1 MAHLGQLPSDLECLV
16 RSLATLR
23 RVRNDA
29 PVPLAA
35 SRGSAAG
42 IGGGS
47 GASATDLLG
56 KMGAV
61 PTLFSV
67 VNRTSTATAALDW
80 HLYRVPTDGR
90 SDPGEDREEITT
102 KHAAVDLWRDPNPFM
117 STADLVET
125 CQQHMDLVGETI
137 MVVTKMGKI
146 PVELWPVRPDRMTPV
161 TDPTK
166 FLVGWIYKDPDGG
179 KIPLNAEDVIQI
191 KMPNPSDPYR
201 GLGPVQALLADLD
214 SMRYS
219 SEWSRNFFLNS
230 AEPGGIIELPTHL
243 SDTQW
248 DEFTTRW
255 QEQHRGVNRAHRV
268 AVVEYGGKYVP
279 RGFSMRDLM
288 FPELRTMGR
297 DTVYEAF
304 GVSLATMGV
313 TEGVNYAAAKAAR
326 TQFAEL
332 LTVPRANRWRGA
344 LNRQLL
350 PMFEPAAAKRK
361 PGQPVKRTVE
371 FDYDSPVQGDDE
383 SENSERLAKANAAS
397 IYITAG
403 FDPVSVAE
411 ALGLPDM
418 QYGTE
423 EDDPDRNLMLSL
435 IKAAP
440 AALAPTLLPIL
451 LPNVEGLADALAPP
465 PPPGLGGPA
474 IGSDGKPVPP
484 EDAPPGMDKG
494 AAPPPDGAAPGKPFP
509 GAKDAASAAVR
520 LASAA
525 ELDELDAAWQEAL
538 DQAMAQWGD
547 ITAAQRE
554 ELRAQVIAAVDNDD
568 LGALATMTV
577 ASAAA
582 AAVLLALLLALAR
595 KAGAQVVA
603 GNPDIALT
611 ATIEEGELGGVAA
624 AVAALLASE
633 LALAAGREALRV
645 AGRGE
650 PGSQVASEVDE
661 ALRQRSD
668 ASVRA
673 QVGGALTGAANRARV
688 DTMASGPVGSIYADE
703 TLDGNTCAPCRAHH
717 GRFVCTTDDLG
728 PYDRIY
734 TSMGGYVDC
743 LGGVRC
749 RGTVTG
755 VWRPATTS
763 EPLIPAGRELPY
775 SSAGVARF
783 PGADW
788 SEDEHPRDPDGKFHR
803 NWSGADLA
811 EDYRAH
817 VKPSKRERAA
827 VDVYTGPAYEMING
841 WLRSGN
847 AIVVNGVNEDPRW
860 PVQEEVILPRGTR
873 YVVDELPTRDQ
884 RGRLVVKMT
893 AIPPDPTSPVATAVA
908 RYLAQT
914 WKEEHHPRDPD
925 GKFRRGMSMQ
935 AVIDDYRERVH
946 KASERSERR
955 VVSDY
960 CGNEFAGING
970 WLRAGADPNAFDGP
984 DRQEQVR
991 EMDRLM
997 GRYELPKDLTVYRF
1011 MYDDSV
1017 PAQQQA
1023 PGTIIEPRGY
1033 SSATLN
1039 AEIGET
1045 DKPGYGFAKRPVAM
1059 KINVPK
1065 GSNLV
1070 IPEGIGVGIEYEKEA
1085 ILPHGMRYVV
1095 VSDERGD
1102 DGKRYIEMDAVP
1114 PGSDHPDAGIPAIE
1128 VPPLL
1133 SGPARE
1139 DLAQSW
1145 ADEVG
1150 PLDATE
1156 QAALTRYRSMTGH
1169 MLMNGLLRGKNMGL
1183 DEDQQRTIRHELAA
1197 LDNLAGSYQIPE
1209 AMTVRRFVDAGVV
1222 PDDAAPG
1229 VVIAPR
1235 GMHSTTMAPSPG
1247 DAWDRS
1253 GTVMEIV
1260 VPQGSPAIVAGG
1272 RENELILPH
1281 ETQFAIA
1288 KIEQR
1293 EGKQWVTMTAIPPE
1307 HLV

>member
-1 MAHLGQLPSDLECLV
+1 M

-23 RVRNDA
+23 SRVRNDA
-29 PVPLAA
+29 PVPLTS
-35 SRGSAAG
+35 SRGGGGA
-42 IGGGS
+42 IGGGT
-47 GASATDLLG
+47 GASTTDLLG

-80 HLYRVPTDGR
+80 HLYRVPSDGR
-90 SDPGEDREEITT
+90 RDPGEDREEITT

-230 AEPGGIIELPTHL
+230 AEPGGVIELPTHL

-332 LTVPRANRWRGA
+332 LTVPRANRWRGG

-350 PMFEPAAAKRK
+350 PMFEPSAAKRK
-361 PGQPVKRTVE
+361 PGQPVVRTVE

-383 SENSERLAKANAAS
+383 SENAERLAKANAAS

-451 LPNVEGLADALAPP
+451 LPDVEGLADALKPP
-465 PPPGLGGPA
+465 PPPGFGGAEPPLGE
-474 IGSDGKPVPP
+474 DGKPVPP
-484 EDAPPGMDKG
+484 EDAPPGTDKG
-494 AAPPPDGAAPGKPFP
+494 AAPHPDGAAPGKPFP
-509 GAKDAASAAVR
+509 GAKDHAHAAVR

-525 ELDELDAAWQEAL
+525 ELEELGAAWDVAL
-538 DQAMAQWGD
+538 DRVMAAWPD
-547 ITAAQRE
+547 IAAGQRDE
-554 ELRAQVIAAVDNDD
+554 VRAQIVAAVDADD
-568 LGALATMTV
+568 LAALASLTV
-577 ASAAA
+577 GSAAA
-582 AAVLLALLLALAR
+582 AALLVGELTALAATA
-595 KAGAQVVA
+595 AGQVVA
-603 GNPDIALT
+603 ANPDVALAPVT
-611 ATIEEGELGGVAA
+611 PEGLAAVAA
-624 AVAALLASE
+624 TVAALLAAE

-650 PGSQVASEVDE
+650 AGSQVASEVDE

-688 DTMASGPVGSIYADE
+688 DTMASGPVGSVYADE
-703 TLDGNTCAPCRAHH
+703 TLDGNTCAACRTIH
-717 GRFVCTTDDLG
+717 GRFVCTTDDLA
-728 PYDRIY
+728 PYDRLY
-734 TSMGGYVDC
+734 TSMGGYVGC

-755 VWRPATTS
+755 VWRPATTT
-763 EPLIPAGRELPY
+763 EPLIPAGREAPFSGAGELPTAGRH
-775 SSAGVARF
+775 SA
-783 PGADW
+783 PDW
-788 SEDEHPRDPDGKFHR
+788 DEEAHPRDPDGKFGTGIGSRTSLDH
-803 NWSGADLA
+803 WSDAEAGAIADIA
-811 EDYRAH
+811 MG
-817 VKPSKRERAA
+817 
-827 VDVYTGPAYEMING
+827 GPA
-841 WLRSGN
+841 
-847 AIVVNGVNEDPRW
+847 D
-860 PVQEEVILPRGTR
+860 
-873 YVVDELPTRDQ
+873 
-884 RGRLVVKMT
+884 GRLV
-893 AIPPDPTSPVATAVA
+893 AIQH
-908 RYLAQT
+908 AQ
-914 WKEEHHPRDPD
+914 
-925 GKFRRGMSMQ
+925 G
-935 AVIDDYRERVH
+935 
-946 KASERSERR
+946 
-955 VVSDY
+955 
-960 CGNEFAGING
+960 
-970 WLRAGADPNAFDGP
+970 FDGLP
-984 DRQEQVR
+984 QVLDAEQFDALGEDHQR
-991 EMDRLM
+991 I
-997 GRYELPKDLTVYRF
+997 YRGIAGG
-1011 MYDDSV
+1011 D
-1017 PAQQQA
+1017 AQ
-1023 PGTIIEPRGY
+1023 G
-1033 SSATLN
+1033 
-1039 AEIGET
+1039 
-1045 DKPGYGFAKRPVAM
+1045 
-1059 KINVPK
+1059 
-1065 GSNLV
+1065 
-1070 IPEGIGVGIEYEKEA
+1070 
-1085 ILPHGMRYVV
+1085 
-1095 VSDERGD
+1095 
-1102 DGKRYIEMDAVP
+1102 
-1114 PGSDHPDAGIPAIE
+1114 
-1128 VPPLL
+1128 
-1133 SGPARE
+1133 
-1139 DLAQSW
+1139 W
-1145 ADEVG
+1145 ADELRDGEFFAGLGTYGNGTYTTTDQGNAAGYARGHGWRGADVDG
-1150 PLDATE
+1150 LVVEMALRPDARTIGLQDLRVAAAADE
-1156 QAALTRYRSMTGH
+1156 RLEGGDYAKAFGDPGRLAAALGY
-1169 MLMNGLLRGKNMGL
+1169 
-1183 DEDQQRTIRHELAA
+1183 DAIRMKPDKAEAEEFLIVLNRRALA
-1197 LDNLAGSYQIPE
+1197 
-1209 AMTVRRFVDAGVV
+1209 VKR
-1222 PDDAAPG
+1222 
-1229 VVIAPR
+1229 
-1235 GMHSTTMAPSPG
+1235 
-1247 DAWDRS
+1247 
-1253 GTVMEIV
+1253 
-1260 VPQGSPAIVAGG
+1260 
-1272 RENELILPH
+1272 
-1281 ETQFAIA
+1281 
-1288 KIEQR
+1288 
-1293 EGKQWVTMTAIPPE
+1293 
-1307 HLV
+1307 